1 MTAESTDYLTY
12 TADTL
17 VPAKRPTFYFVGV
30 STGQSSIRRVFPE
43 WAREL
48 DLGQVDFVGIDMP
61 LHAPSADYRK
71 VVEFFRED
79 AHSLGALVTTHKLDL
94 YHAAADLFD
103 EADPLTVLMDEVS
116 CISKRGGRLR
126 AHAKDPITAGFA
138 IDAILPPAAWKNRSA
153 FVMGAGGSAIAIAW
167 HLTQVDRAGDLPAEI
182 VVSNRSEGRL
192 TSLRDVYAQF
202 DTEVPLRVETA
213 ATTSVND
220 SVLAGMPDGS
230 FIVNATGLGK
240 DAPGSPLSGSAQFPS
255 ESVAWD
261 LNYRGD
267 LVFLD
272 QARAQEVS
280 RGVKI
285 EDGWIYFIHGW
296 TSVIAEVFDL
306 DIPTSGPGF
315 DRLSEI
321 ARDVRGA

>member
-1 MTAESTDYLTY
+1 MTAENAHYLTY
-12 TADTL
+12 TAESL
-17 VPAKRPTFYFVGV
+17 IPAKRPTFYFVGV

-61 LHAPSADYRK
+61 LHAPFADYRK

-79 AHSLGALVTTHKLDL
+79 ELSLGALVTTHKLDL

-103 EADPLTVLMDEVS
+103 EADALTVLMDEVS
-116 CISKRGGRLR
+116 CISKRGVKLR

-138 IDAILPPAAWKNRSA
+138 IDAILPPGAWKDRSA
-153 FVMGAGGSAIAIAW
+153 FIMGAGGSAIAIAW
-167 HLTQVDRAGDLPAEI
+167 HLTRADRAGDFPAEI

-192 TSLRDVYAQF
+192 ISLQDVYTQF
-202 DTEVPLRVETA
+202 GTEVPLRVETA
-213 ATTSVND
+213 ATTAVND
-220 SVLAGMPDGS
+220 SVLGGMAHGS

-240 DAPGSPLSGSAQFPS
+240 DAPGSPLSPSAQFPS

-267 LVFLD
+267 LEFLD
-272 QARAQEVS
+272 QARAQEES
-280 RGVKI
+280 RDVQV

-296 TSVIAEVFDL
+296 TSVIAEVFDIT
-306 DIPTSGPGF
+306 IPTSGPGF

-321 ARDVRGA
+321 ARNVRSA